1 MNVVLNN
8 PVLYVVDS
16 RSVDAVEVIDKRL
29 GKGVLFRDEAAHR
42 FRTELREMANS
53 ATEIDDFGAWLDAY
67 GSLMTQPAVYH

>member
-8 PVLYVVDS
+8 PVLYVVDYP
-16 RSVDAVEVIDKRL
+16 SVDAVEVIDKRL

-42 FRTELREMANS
+42 FRIELREMASS
-53 ATEIDDFGAWLDAY
+53 ATEMDDFGTWLDEY